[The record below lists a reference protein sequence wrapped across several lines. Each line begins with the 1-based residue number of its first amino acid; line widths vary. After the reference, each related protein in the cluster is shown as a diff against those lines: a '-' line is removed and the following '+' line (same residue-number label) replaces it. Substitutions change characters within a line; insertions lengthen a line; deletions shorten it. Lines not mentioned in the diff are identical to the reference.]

1 MAIPTLPR
9 SRSPSCIGLTANR
22 YPLTATTLLLI
33 SVIILNEV
41 CQVFGFGQNGVMSTD
56 QDRLD
61 EQKRIFGIAYRIAKK
76 AHSGDFRDLPDARP
90 YLEHVKDVAA
100 FFPDWETKTVA
111 ILHDTIEDTRKK
123 KPGIKVTAKTLRK
136 SRIPGHIISA
146 VVAMTKPE
154 KTSTQKANEAK
165 NSELKL
171 ANYLKYVKDTV
182 KPNPLACRVKIADN
196 YVNMRDL
203 IAQENLDEAA
213 KNQLN
218 KYAQSIA
225 ILTAKSKPSK

>member
-1 MAIPTLPR
+1 
-9 SRSPSCIGLTANR
+9 
-22 YPLTATTLLLI
+22 
-33 SVIILNEV
+33 
-41 CQVFGFGQNGVMSTD
+41 MSTD
-56 QDRLD
+56 QDKLD

-136 SRIPGHIISA
+136 SRIPAHIIAA
-146 VVAMTKPE
+146 VKAMTKPE
-154 KTSTQKANEAK
+154 KNKAQKTKEAK
-165 NSELKL
+165 NAVLKL

-182 KPNPLACRVKIADN
+182 KPNPLACSVKIADN

-203 IAQENLDEAA
+203 IAQANLDEAA
-213 KNQLN
+213 KKQLN